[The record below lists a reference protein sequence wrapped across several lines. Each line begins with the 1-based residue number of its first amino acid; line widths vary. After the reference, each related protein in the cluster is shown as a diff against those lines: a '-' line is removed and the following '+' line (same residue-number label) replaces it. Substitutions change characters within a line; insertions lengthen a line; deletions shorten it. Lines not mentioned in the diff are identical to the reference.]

1 MEWWTGPH
9 RGQRDGYLRLWDGRE
24 VRAVAGQQAA
34 LRRHCGCRLPVW
46 DGREVRAVAGQ
57 QAALRRHCG
66 CRLPVFNVG
75 MSAVQGSGGSQVG
88 RGNHTTGVIVS
99 HREGRHPGESGD
111 QGTGIWA
118 WRHLSASWVVTV
130 PASWM
135 TRIPRVSGAA
145 VAALLEMS
153 LSAGMAVI
161 LWEGVRPAVEA
172 LSLPGSAPPPPQIAG
187 DWPVFVV
194 SNGRGLQ

>member
-1 MEWWTGPH
+1 MERWTGPH
-9 RGQRDGYLRLWDGRE
+9 RGQRDAYLWS
-24 VRAVAGQQAA
+24 
-34 LRRHCGCRLPVW
+34 W

-88 RGNHTTGVIVS
+88 RGNHTTGAIVS

-111 QGTGIWA
+111 QGPAIWA
-118 WRHLSASWVVTV
+118 WRHLSTSWVVTV

-145 VAALLEMS
+145 VAALLEKS
-153 LSAGMAVI
+153 LSAGLAVI

-172 LSLPGSAPPPPQIAG
+172 LSLPAPGSAPPPPPQIAG
-187 DWPVFVV
+187 DWHVFVV
-194 SNGRGLQ
+194 SNGCGLQ